1 MLLRCVASFLF
12 ACITLSASAQAAD
25 EDPKTAKDWFQH
37 ANDRMN
43 LRMPGTTPFHMKVTF
58 HAFPG
63 VELLGA
69 KEKSDFVS
77 GDGVY
82 EETWLAPHQ
91 WRREVTLADYHA
103 VEENSAG
110 VRKMQ
115 ASSDYEPSRVLM
127 LLDALYQPVPRYL
140 VTKDF
145 PRSGW
150 KIDQI
155 SNATLSMVRVSRSVG
170 DQRADFSV
178 AYYFSPRGIL
188 EIENSAGL
196 TKTWAN
202 DFLFSGIVIPGH
214 ISIKAG
220 ERDLLTADVAVEAA
234 AQVDPATF
242 DLPGGPADPGMTLR
256 PLKGYEVKM
265 PDISDTFRSWV
276 SPGPGN
282 APVFDFWEVLDRHG
296 RFRELEMILAPND
309 HDAAIIMTQA
319 RSSKHHPPEIDG
331 SPCQVQIFT
340 LVM

>member
-1 MLLRCVASFLF
+1 MLLRCIASLLF
-12 ACITLSASAQAAD
+12 TCMSVSAAAQAAD
-25 EDPKTAKDWFQH
+25 EEPKNAKDWFQH
-37 ANDRMN
+37 ASDRMN
-43 LRMPGTTPFHMKVTF
+43 LRMPGTAPFHMKVTF

-91 WRREVTLADYHA
+91 WRREVTLAGYHA
-103 VEENSAG
+103 VEEDSAG

-115 ASSDYEPSRVLM
+115 ASSDYEPSRILM
-127 LLDALYQPVPRYL
+127 LLDALYEPVPRGL

-150 KIDQI
+150 KIDHI
-155 SNATLSMVRVSRSVG
+155 ANAKLALVRVSRSVG
-170 DQRADFSV
+170 DQRADFSM
-178 AYYFSPRGIL
+178 AYYFSPNGIL

-220 ERDLLTADVAVEAA
+220 DRDLLAADVSVEAA
-234 AQVDPATF
+234 PQADLAAF
-242 DLPGGPADPGMTLR
+242 DIPGVAAEPGMTLR
-256 PLKGYEVKM
+256 PLKGYEVRM
-265 PDISDTFRSWV
+265 PDLSDTFGWV
-276 SPGPGN
+276 SQGAGP
-282 APVFDFWEVLDRHG
+282 ASVFDFWEVLDRHG
-296 RFRELEMILAPND
+296 KYRELEVILAPND
-309 HDAAIIMTQA
+309 HDAAILMTQA
-319 RSSKHHPPEIDG
+319 RSTKHHPPEIDG
-331 SPCQVQIFT
+331 SPCQVQIGT